1 MITTKTMS
9 ILPLTLYHQIA
20 SYGKCVAANADSIER
35 GICEREFQALRTCM
49 RKVLVFCVGE

>member
-49 RKVLVFCVGE
+49 RKVVCAGE